1 MGVLLQDRA
10 NRQAR
15 PGMFTRI
22 DFIRKQILQGA
33 LRFDDFFDILERAYL
48 VNGTTDAQSA
58 DVRDEIRRRVAQF
71 RDQIVSGG
79 ATTEWVSDALMPSP
93 MRSLR
98 EVDEQITIE
107 LDGNGSAW
115 GDLVPGWGE

>member
-10 NRQAR
+10 NRQSK

-22 DFIRKQILQGA
+22 DFVRKQLSQGA
-33 LRFDDFFDILERAYL
+33 IRFDDFLDILERAYL
-48 VNGTTDAQSA
+48 VKGGTDARS
-58 DVRDEIRRRVAQF
+58 VETRDEIRRRVGQF

-93 MRSLR
+93 LRSLR
-98 EVDEQITIE
+98 EVDEQVTIE
-107 LDGNGSAW
+107 LDSNGSAW
-115 GDLVPGWGE
+115 GDLVPAWGE